1 MKTIT
6 MAPTAQVG
14 STIKVVAGN
23 VWDMDG
29 AKILEAL
36 VVGEVT
42 REYVGR
48 QLMCIHDKGFMY
60 MVTELREHPGFHY
73 CTSGFNFDER
83 WHGHIAEAASVTI
96 ADVRKWAETDLSKLD
111 RIESIVDEDVLDRH
125 MEMLGGFSGEE
136 KPLVGED
143 HDAQ

>member
-1 MKTIT
+1 MKTLT
-6 MAPTAQVG
+6 MAPTAKVG

-23 VWDMDG
+23 VWDTDG

-42 REYVGR
+42 REHVGR

-60 MVTELREHPGFHY
+60 MVTELKEHPGFHY

-83 WHGHIAEAASVTI
+83 WHSNIAAMASVSKAQVKEW
-96 ADVRKWAETDLSKLD
+96 ADTDLSKLN
-111 RIESIVDEDVLDRH
+111 RIETIVDEDVLDRY
-125 MEMLGGFSGEE
+125 MEMVGDFNGES
-136 KPLVGED
+136 KPLEGED
-143 HDAQ
+143 YDIN